1 MFLGVKCNGNVCN
14 GRSRSNL
21 NKPPRVTMRI
31 DVLIMTIPG
40 FLPDVTVT
48 NFFVHACILD
58 KLASTAA
65 TLTEYVF

>member
-1 MFLGVKCNGNVCN
+1 
-14 GRSRSNL
+14 
-21 NKPPRVTMRI
+21 MRI